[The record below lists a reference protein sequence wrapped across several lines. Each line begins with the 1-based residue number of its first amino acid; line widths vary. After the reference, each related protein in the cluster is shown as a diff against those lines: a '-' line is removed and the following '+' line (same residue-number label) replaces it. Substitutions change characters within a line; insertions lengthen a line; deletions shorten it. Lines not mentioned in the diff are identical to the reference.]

1 MKPCQLL
8 ILNKIRLK
16 IITSNLDL
24 REGLKVRIFAALFE
38 KTQFSMKI

>member
-8 ILNKIRLK
+8 IVNKIRLK

-24 REGLKVRIFAALFE
+24 REGLKVRIFAVLFE